1 MKLVTGTQMK
11 ALDRQAIEDYGIPS
25 LELMENAGRQIVAS
39 MMACDKTLTE
49 KRVVIV
55 CGKGNNG
62 GDGMVVA
69 RLLKAKG
76 VSVQVF
82 LLAEV
87 ENCSEETQHQLQLL
101 QQHSISVKHLPD
113 EKEFP
118 ELKSSLDKAD
128 VVVDALLGVG
138 IKGAVRGHYAI
149 AIRMLNQSDAKCMA
163 VDVPSG
169 VDADMGHVEGE
180 AVQAAFT
187 VTLGLPKIGLLL
199 YPGRSYVGKLK
210 VASIGYPDKLVEGFD
225 SPYTFLDQDH
235 ITEKLPPR
243 PDYSHKG
250 SFGRALLFAGSK
262 TMTGAAILSGKAA
275 LRSGIGLLFILSNL
289 YEPLRFIISTQVF
302 EALDDIA
309 PPGTMPSKYEDL
321 SEMDA
326 VALGPGLSQGFFIQ
340 GKIRKWVSKMDT
352 PLIID
357 ADGINALV
365 GHLQLLEQ
373 RKSGTV
379 LTPHPGEFSRL
390 TGLSIQEIETNRFEV
405 AQEFAKAHHVIL
417 VLKGVP
423 TVIATPEGQVFVN
436 STGNSG
442 LAKGGSGDVLTGMM
456 LALAGQGASL
466 LDAACCA
473 VWVHG
478 FTADYLRD
486 HEGMS
491 ERGMLPSDLI
501 EALPRVWRLLEI
513 EEAESSS

>member
-25 LELMENAGRQIVAS
+25 LELMGNAGREIVAS
-39 MMACDKTLTE
+39 MMAWDELLTE

-69 RLLKAKG
+69 RLFKEKG
-76 VSVQVF
+76 VPVEVF
-82 LLAEV
+82 LLAET
-87 ENCSEETQHQLQLL
+87 ESCSTETQHQLQLL
-101 QQHSISVKHLPD
+101 QQQNIDVKHLPN

-118 ELKSSLDKAD
+118 ELKTSLDKAD

-149 AIRMLNQSDAKCMA
+149 AIRMINQSDAKCVA

-180 AVQAAFT
+180 AVQAEFT

-210 VASIGYPDKLVEGFD
+210 VVSIGYPDKLVEGFN
-225 SPYTFLDQDH
+225 SPYTFLDQKFVAS
-235 ITEKLPPR
+235 KLQSR
-243 PDYSHKG
+243 PAYSHKG
-250 SFGRALLFAGSK
+250 SFGKILLIAGSEG
-262 TMTGAAILSGKAA
+262 MSGAAILAGKAA
-275 LRSGIGLLFILSNL
+275 SRSGAGLVHMAYPISLDV
-289 YEPLRFIISTQVF
+289 IISTQVV
-302 EALDDIA
+302 EAVKHTLPEVPVFLQLAAMRIGA
-309 PPGTMPSKYEDL
+309 YYNSA
-321 SEMDA
+321 SA
-326 VALGPGLSQGFFIQ
+326 VALGPGMSQKSSVQRFIRWLVND
-340 GKIRKWVSKMDT
+340 INTS
-352 PLIID
+352 LIID
-357 ADGINALV
+357 ADGINAMV
-365 GHLQLLEQ
+365 GHLKLLKK
-373 RKSGTV
+373 RKYPTT

-390 TGLSIQEIETNRFEV
+390 SGLNIEEIETNRLEV
-405 AQEFAKAHHVIL
+405 AQEFAKTHNVIL

-423 TVIATPEGQVFVN
+423 TVIATPEGQIFVN

-501 EALPRVWRLLEI
+501 EALPKVWRLLET
-513 EEAESSS
+513 S